1 MAWSSPWSCTAVLL
15 ALAISAQLGASALTR
30 GYYNRTCPNLESIVR
45 GVVTQ
50 KRDATIRTM
59 GSTIRLFFH
68 DCFVEGC
75 DGSVLIES
83 TPANTAERDAEDN
96 KSLAFEGFDT
106 VNAAKAAVEA
116 ACPDTVSCADI
127 LTIATRDAI
136 VLSGD
141 PFYPVELGRLD
152 GLSSSASSVTGQ
164 LPHPTHTM
172 NQMVAIFRAQGLTM
186 SHMVALSAAH
196 TVGLAHCDKFSDRMY
211 GSPAD
216 PTLNPKYASFLRSEC
231 PAVAGSSNLTVFMDQ
246 ATPAEF
252 DNQYFRNL
260 QDGGGLLA
268 SDQLLYTDNRTRPN
282 VDAWANSTAA
292 FSKAFVDAIVR
303 LGRVGAKSG
312 SQGNIRKQCDVFN

>member
-1 MAWSSPWSCTAVLL
+1 MAFSSSWVMVLVLAV
-15 ALAISAQLGASALTR
+15 SAELGASDLAPD
-30 GYYNRTCPNLESIVR
+30 YYGSTCPNVESIVLD
-45 GVVTQ
+45 VVKQ
-50 KRDATIRTM
+50 KMDANIRAI

-75 DGSVLIES
+75 DGSVLIAS
-83 TPANTAERDAEDN
+83 TPGSPAAERDADDN

-116 ACPDTVSCADI
+116 ACPDQVSCADV

-136 VLSGD
+136 ALSGG

-152 GLSSSASSVTGQ
+152 GLSSAASSVTGQ

-172 NQMVAIFRAQGLTM
+172 NQLLAIFRAQGLTM

-196 TVGLAHCDKFSDRMY
+196 TVGQAHCDTFSERLY

-216 PTLNPKYASFLRSEC
+216 ATLNPKYAAFLRSEC
-231 PAVAGSSNLTVFMDQ
+231 PAVAGTSSNPTVLMDQ

-268 SDQLLYTDNRTRPN
+268 SDQLLYTDNRTRPS

-292 FSKAFVDAIVR
+292 FSKAFVDAITR
-303 LGRVGAKSG
+303 LGRVGVKSG
-312 SQGNIRKQCDVFN
+312 SRGNIRKQCDVFN

>member
-1 MAWSSPWSCTAVLL
+1 MAFSSSWVMVLVLAV
-15 ALAISAQLGASALTR
+15 SAQLGASDLAPD
-30 GYYNRTCPNLESIVR
+30 YYGSTCPNVESIVLD
-45 GVVTQ
+45 VVKQ
-50 KRDATIRTM
+50 KMDANIRAI

-75 DGSVLIES
+75 DGSVLIAS
-83 TPANTAERDAEDN
+83 TPPGSPAAERDADDN

-116 ACPDTVSCADI
+116 ACPDQVSCADI

-136 VLSGD
+136 ALSGG

-152 GLSSSASSVTGQ
+152 GLSSAASSVTGQ

-172 NQMVAIFRAQGLTM
+172 NQLVAIFRAQGLTM

-196 TVGLAHCDKFSDRMY
+196 TVGLAHCGTFRDRVY
-211 GSPAD
+211 GNPAD
-216 PTLNPKYASFLRSEC
+216 ATLNPTYAAFLRSEC
-231 PAVAGSSNLTVFMDQ
+231 PADGASDPMVLMDQ
-246 ATPAEF
+246 ATPAAF

-268 SDQLLYTDNRTRPN
+268 SDQLLYTDNRTRADVN
-282 VDAWANSTAA
+282 AWANSTAA
-292 FSKAFVDAIVR
+292 FSQAFVDAIVR
-303 LGRVGAKSG
+303 LGRVGVKSG
-312 SQGNIRKQCDVFN
+312 SQGNIRTRCDVFN